1 MRLAFRLIFVGCRL
15 AQIDEVSADKENT
28 QTQVQ
33 ALRAD
38 ISLLQ
43 SKQKQID
50 KEASKEMPQNKV
62 HLELNPYVPIV

>member
-1 MRLAFRLIFVGCRL
+1 
-15 AQIDEVSADKENT
+15 VSADKENT